1 MSKRGEN
8 IYKRKDGRWEGR
20 YIKSR
25 GQDGQVKYGYVYASN
40 YKTVRNKLIEK
51 KYLYNVNR
59 NPSQVYSGTVEQW
72 LTHWLNHHINHKIK
86 QSTYASYQ
94 YKLQHYIFPIL
105 GNCLLH
111 QLDPNKIQN
120 LVAHLMAQNLSVNT
134 IKVILLI
141 FKQGITAAISIVI
154 GLYKR
159 RKGSELINRYLF

>member
-1 MSKRGEN
+1 MEN
-8 IYKRKDGRWEGR
+8 FATE
-20 YIKSR
+20 
-25 GQDGQVKYGYVYASN
+25 
-40 YKTVRNKLIEK
+40 
-51 KYLYNVNR
+51 
-59 NPSQVYSGTVEQW
+59 P
-72 LTHWLNHHINHKIK
+72 
-86 QSTYASYQ
+86 
-94 YKLQHYIFPIL
+94 IFPIL